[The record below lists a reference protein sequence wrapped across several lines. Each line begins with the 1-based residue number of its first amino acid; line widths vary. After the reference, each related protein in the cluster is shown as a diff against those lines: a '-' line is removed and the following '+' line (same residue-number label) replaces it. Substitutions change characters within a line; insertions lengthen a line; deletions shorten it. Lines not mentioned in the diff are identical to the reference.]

1 MISPPHY
8 TIGVQKV
15 LIGHF
20 CPCDFCHIAIESVQK
35 CTKAQVRAEF
45 GEARTSKVMYVDT
58 HTHTRCAFKNPGVQ
72 FMHLTLLLAT
82 LAPRFALGAGACLQL
97 LALGLAFT
105 LNSPALMHRPAPR
118 AWRLNC
124 KRNCTRLNKLLAPAH
139 R

>member
-35 CTKAQVRAEF
+35 CTKVQVRATF
-45 GEARTSKVMYVDT
+45 MGARTSKVMYVDT

-97 LALGLAFT
+97 LALGLVIT
-105 LNSPALMHRPAPR
+105 LNYRRSCIAPR
-118 AWRLNC
+118 PVLGV
-124 KRNCTRLNKLLAPAH
+124 
-139 R
+139 